1 MAGNGTILHKAGTGG
16 YAPGDLWGTGE
27 ETAMTRLD
35 PMTEPAATS
44 AGDRRLRIA
53 EALQRLAP
61 RLPRFEREAI
71 LDHAEDSRGLRQA
84 SPENAAWLAMVAYTR
99 YVFTD
104 YDALLA
110 EGYDVDSARH
120 FVLDETNAFLEEW
133 GSPRR
138 VSDSE

>member
-1 MAGNGTILHKAGTGG
+1 
-16 YAPGDLWGTGE
+16 
-27 ETAMTRLD
+27 MTRLD
-35 PMTEPAATS
+35 PMTESAAPS
-44 AGDRRLRIA
+44 PGDRRIRVA

-84 SPENAAWLAMVAYTR
+84 SPENAAWLAMVAYIR
-99 YVFTD
+99 HVLTD

-110 EGYDVDSARH
+110 EGYDLESARH
-120 FVLDETNAFLEEW
+120 FVLDETNSYLAEW

-138 VSDSE
+138 VSESE

>member
-1 MAGNGTILHKAGTGG
+1 MN
-16 YAPGDLWGTGE
+16 
-27 ETAMTRLD
+27 RVN
-35 PMTEPAATS
+35 PMTEPAAMNV
-44 AGDRRLRIA
+44 GDRRSRVA

-84 SPENAAWLAMVAYTR
+84 SPENAAWLAMVAYIR
-99 YVFTD
+99 HVFTD

-110 EGYDVDSARH
+110 EGYDAESARH
-120 FVLDETNAFLEEW
+120 FVLDETNSYLEEW